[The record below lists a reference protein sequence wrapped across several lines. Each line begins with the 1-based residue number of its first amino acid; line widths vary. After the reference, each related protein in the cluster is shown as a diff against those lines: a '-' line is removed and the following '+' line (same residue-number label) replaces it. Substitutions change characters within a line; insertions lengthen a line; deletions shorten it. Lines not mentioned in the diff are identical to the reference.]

1 MPADASI
8 YDSDRL
14 ARCYALDRPPI
25 HEAICTRLFAAIPRG
40 HKFASAV
47 DIGCGAGASTAALAP
62 HVEKAT
68 GIDPFERMLLHA
80 RHRYPEATFL
90 QGWAEALPLNSGSI
104 ELVTAAGSLSYTNL
118 DAALS
123 EVSRVMLPR
132 GYFAPYDFNTGRV
145 VPRNSQESAC
155 FESFESHFPWPAGY
169 ALDFATLPYQ
179 AHGLALIDQQAFSVE
194 IEMTAESYIQYI
206 LSETNVEAA
215 ISSGTSERSAREA
228 CWQIFRWLFNKG
240 PRKVSFLAVIALAS
254 IPNALM
260 KKEL

>member
-14 ARCYALDRPPI
+14 ARCYAGYRPPI
-25 HEAICTRLFAAIPRG
+25 HGAICTRLFAAIPRG
-40 HKFASAV
+40 HKFERAV

-62 HVEKAT
+62 HVGHAT

-80 RHRYPEATFL
+80 RHRYPEVTFL
-90 QGWAEALPLNSGSI
+90 QGRAEALPLDSGSFG
-104 ELVTAAGSLSYTNL
+104 LVTAAGSLSYTNL

-123 EVSRVMLPR
+123 EVSRVLIPG
-132 GYFAPYDFNTGRV
+132 GYFAPYDFSTGRI

-155 FESFESHFPWPAGY
+155 FEAFESHFPWPPGY

-179 AHGLALIDQQAFSVE
+179 AHGLALIAQQAFSVE
-194 IEMTAESYIQYI
+194 IEMTGESYVQYI

-228 CWQIFRWLFNKG
+228 CSQIFDFLFGEG
-240 PRKVSFLAVIALAS
+240 PRKVTFLAVTALAAKGPTGTQS
-254 IPNALM
+254 
-260 KKEL
+260 K